1 MTGSWPTA
9 PHASVPRSLPRNLPG
24 ISNGTYD
31 VYTYAAWPV
40 AAWGSADVFVSGS
53 DDTRHISGTMPG
65 DAFIE
70 GVTHALHRVTITN
83 GVINV
88 YMYGTDAPFDTFLAG
103 IQVVPVSLT
112 GCEPT
117 QQPAAQTVLKEQTA
131 VFSATVGGDV
141 RSYQWL
147 RDGVPLADGRGIS
160 GATTPTLTLTEARPS
175 DKGVYSLRYRC
186 GGENAQ
192 TTGAAL
198 SVIDCHGDI
207 DGDGDVDLSD
217 LSQLLGRFGA
227 SCL

>member
-1 MTGSWPTA
+1 M
-9 PHASVPRSLPRNLPG
+9 
-24 ISNGTYD
+24 
-31 VYTYAAWPV
+31 YTYAAWPV